1 MIIIKKRIINLLVV
15 FYSFIIVVIAS
26 VSCSNVSDI
35 NNLPIISDSNYDENF
50 ISADDFFPKLYSE
63 DYYDYVEFDNKS
75 KPIIGDKF
83 IMKVINDV
91 ITRVSSSSG
100 SIEFYVDILS
110 NQMVDFHFRWLYG
123 NIFFSKI
130 YSFNI
135 TNSL

>member
-1 MIIIKKRIINLLVV
+1 MIIIKKRIINLLVA
-15 FYSFIIVVIAS
+15 FYSFIIVVITS

-35 NNLPIISDSNYDENF
+35 NNLPVISDSNYDENF

-110 NQMVDFHFRWLYG
+110 NQMVDFHFR
-123 NIFFSKI
+123 
-130 YSFNI
+130 
-135 TNSL
+135 

>member
-1 MIIIKKRIINLLVV
+1 MIIIKKRIINLLVA

-35 NNLPIISDSNYDENF
+35 NNLPVISDSNYDENF

-110 NQMVDFHFRWLYG
+110 NQMVDFHFRWSYG

-135 TNSL
+135 TNYL

>member
-1 MIIIKKRIINLLVV
+1 MIIIKKRIINLLVA

-35 NNLPIISDSNYDENF
+35 NNPPVISDSNYDENF

-110 NQMVDFHFRWLYG
+110 NQMVDFHFCWLYG